1 MLPLTLYGNP
11 WPVDDTRW
19 SPATGNSFMLVADNP
34 QGLIYRIDCP
44 GGFPASQAYS
54 AGQGTVLQTDT
65 VSGVMTPIYVS
76 MNNPHGL
83 IFIAY

>member
-1 MLPLTLYGNP
+1 M
-11 WPVDDTRW
+11 
-19 SPATGNSFMLVADNP
+19 ADNP

-44 GGFPASQAYS
+44 GGFPANQACS

-65 VSGVMTPIYVS
+65 SSGAMTPIYVG

-83 IFIAY
+83 IFVPF